1 MNLLSPLHLVGVLL
15 VFVRVGGLLMAA
27 PFFQQRAVPV
37 PVRVLI
43 GVLLAYCMVGF
54 AGSVPDWALH
64 PAGFVVAVAVEAL
77 TGVVI
82 GFAAHFVFWGVQMM
96 GDIIG
101 FQMGLGMAAAFDPM
115 TGHQDNPV
123 GKLINLLFLLVFLLL
138 DGHHQLLRGLA
149 LSFEVVPLA
158 GAHLEAAGPLMLTW
172 MGTLFETA
180 LRLSAPFIV
189 ALFLVDVSLAI
200 YARTTPQGDIFGL
213 NFVLKLGVGL
223 LVLLMLVPQLMPEFP
238 GLVDQAT
245 GRVFDLIEV
254 LAVGS

>member
-1 MNLLSPLHLVGVLL
+1 
-15 VFVRVGGLLMAA
+15 
-27 PFFQQRAVPV
+27 
-37 PVRVLI
+37 
-43 GVLLAYCMVGF
+43 
-54 AGSVPDWALH
+54 
-64 PAGFVVAVAVEAL
+64 
-77 TGVVI
+77 
-82 GFAAHFVFWGVQMM
+82 
-96 GDIIG
+96 
-101 FQMGLGMAAAFDPM
+101 
-115 TGHQDNPV
+115 QDNPV
-123 GKLINLLFLLVFLLL
+123 GKLLNLLFLLVFLLL

-213 NFVLKLGVGL
+213 NFVLKLGVGI

-238 GLVDQAT
+238 GLIDQ
-245 GRVFDLIEV
+245 
-254 LAVGS
+254 